1 MSVRRKKTRH
11 KALLHFIPFT
21 VKKQI
26 FDCAKSDQ
34 KKNFIKKDQEHRP
47 VSNNWRSPSSIRIAR
62 ITLLT
67 ELTAAAARSSD
78 GLAHQRI

>member
-1 MSVRRKKTRH
+1 MYAVLYIEYKHRTEIQSKKAYHRLSVRRKKTRH

-34 KKNFIKKDQEHRP
+34 KKNFIKKDRTSTSKQ
-47 VSNNWRSPSSIRIAR
+47 
-62 ITLLT
+62 
-67 ELTAAAARSSD
+67 
-78 GLAHQRI
+78 